1 MAKTNKDIA
10 FDFVNDLVK
19 DIIANYDAIG
29 LRASGNFERKTI
41 GYVEENKKS
50 LRVWIESPKYVGAMQ
65 FGRKPTSVF
74 EKSTP
79 TLREQIR
86 QWIDDKGIVPSN
98 PKTSKDALAYLI
110 TRKIHEKGVTVPNKH
125 NMGGVISKVITDE
138 RIDELYQLMQERTLQ
153 NITSEILEYI
163 NKMKV

>member
-1 MAKTNKDIA
+1 MANTNKDIA
-10 FDFVNDLVK
+10 KDFVNDLVK
-19 DIIANYDAIG
+19 DIIANYDALG

-41 GYVEENKKS
+41 GHVSENKKS
-50 LRVWIESPKYVGAMQ
+50 LRVWIESPMYVGAMQ

-98 PKTSKDALAYLI
+98 PKMSKDTLAYLI
-110 TRKIHEKGVTVPNKH
+110 ARKIHEKGITVPNKY
-125 NMGGVISKVITDE
+125 NAGGVISKVITDE
-138 RIDELYQLMQERTLQ
+138 RINELYQLMQERTLQ
-153 NITSEILEYI
+153 NITSEVLEYI
-163 NKMKV
+163 NKIKI